1 MNNINQQG
9 ESNDSKKYQE
19 AAVAASVIINDDND
33 YVNESGSLNFIG
45 DAPSFHLSRET
56 GWEKTKMT

>member
-9 ESNDSKKYQE
+9 ESNDSQKYQE

-33 YVNESGSLNFIG
+33 YVNESGSLN
-45 DAPSFHLSRET
+45 SRET